1 MKSKFSQI
9 QHITKRFQKIFN
21 FFFKNDDVSK
31 NDVIKFLKFYT
42 HSAWNLHI
50 KIYTTKK
57 PGKYVKDNPF
67 AFQKMKTEF
76 KNLALVRL
84 YCEFSKGYFLIGQ
97 R

>member
-31 NDVIKFLKFYT
+31 NDVINLLKFYT
-42 HSAWNLHI
+42 NSAWNLRI

-57 PGKYVKDNPF
+57 PEDMCKINLLPF
-67 AFQKMKTEF
+67 RK
-76 KNLALVRL
+76 
-84 YCEFSKGYFLIGQ
+84 
-97 R
+97 